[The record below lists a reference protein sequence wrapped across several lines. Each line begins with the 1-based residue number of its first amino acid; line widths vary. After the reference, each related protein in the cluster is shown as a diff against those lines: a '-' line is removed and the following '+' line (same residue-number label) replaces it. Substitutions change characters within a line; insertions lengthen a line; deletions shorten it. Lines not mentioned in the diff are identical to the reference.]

1 MAAKRSTFIIRYALA
16 VLSAGAA
23 MALAHTIYHPWVTLS
38 PFFLFYAA
46 VAFSSWYGGSGPGL
60 LTLLLGVIGTEVS
73 LMGGL
78 GTWRAHRPDEIARLV
93 VFIAVGLL
101 IALMNGALHRANRRC
116 EAEAKAYNE
125 HLRAMG
131 AELMMAEERE
141 RRRIATVLHDSVV
154 QTLALMKM
162 RVETTREDATDDPR
176 VVAQLTDIRR
186 LLDSAITQTRTLTAD
201 LSPPVLYELGLVA
214 AIQWLGDRMLS
225 EHRIAFEMPGQRQI
239 YPLNEETRITLFQA
253 VRELLANVI
262 KHSRAT
268 TCSIDVSMDEA
279 SRQLMIRVDDNG
291 VGVSTAA
298 TQDYSKGGFGLF
310 NIRQRL
316 THLGGSL
323 RISPRPGGGTRVI
336 ISAPTAV
343 DQQAPRSPDAHPPG
357 VRPTSQHQMTTH
369 AADHAMQPAAASRL
383 AHPSHL

>member
-1 MAAKRSTFIIRYALA
+1 
-16 VLSAGAA
+16 
-23 MALAHTIYHPWVTLS
+23 
-38 PFFLFYAA
+38 
-46 VAFSSWYGGSGPGL
+46 
-60 LTLLLGVIGTEVS
+60 
-73 LMGGL
+73 MGGI

-93 VFIAVGLL
+93 VFIMVGLL

-162 RVETTREDATDDPR
+162 RVETVRQDANDDSR
-176 VVAQLTDIRR
+176 VVAQLTDIRN

-201 LSPPVLYELGLVA
+201 LSPPVLYELGLIA
-214 AIQWLGDRMLS
+214 AIQWLGDRMLR
-225 EHRIAFEMPGQRQI
+225 EHRIAFEMPGQRRI
-239 YPLNEETRITLFQA
+239 YPLNDETRITLFQA

-262 KHSRAT
+262 KHAHAT
-268 TCSIDVSMDEA
+268 TCSINVSIDEP
-279 SRQLMIRVDDNG
+279 SRQLMIRVDDDG
-291 VGVSTAA
+291 VGVSSAA

-316 THLGGSL
+316 MHLGGSL
-323 RISPRPGGGTRVI
+323 HISPRPGGGTRVI

-343 DQQAPRSPDAHPPG
+343 NEPNGSREATHPSARFISGDAMSSNSGQSLPGRPR
-357 VRPTSQHQMTTH
+357 
-369 AADHAMQPAAASRL
+369 ASLL
-383 AHPSHL
+383 AHPSDP

>member
-1 MAAKRSTFIIRYALA
+1 MVAKRSQFILRYALA
-16 VLSAGAA
+16 VLAAGAA

-38 PFFLFYAA
+38 PFFLFYGA

-60 LTLLLGVIGTEVS
+60 ITLLLGVIATEVS

-93 VFIAVGLL
+93 VFIVVGLL

-162 RVETTREDATDDPR
+162 RVETARQDAADDQR
-176 VVAQLTDIRR
+176 IVAQLSDIRG
-186 LLDSAITQTRTLTAD
+186 LLESAITQTRTLTAD

-214 AIQWLGDRMLS
+214 AIQWLGDRMLR
-225 EHRIAFEMPGQRQI
+225 EHHIAFEMPGQRQI

-268 TCSIDVSMDEA
+268 TCSIHVSMDEP
-279 SRQLMIRVDDNG
+279 SRQLMIQVDDDG
-291 VGVSTAA
+291 VGVSSAA

-336 ISAPTAV
+336 ISAPTAINEQV
-343 DQQAPRSPDAHPPG
+343 HGSSVACPSSI
-357 VRPTSQHQMTTH
+357 RPTSAHHTAPH
-369 AADHAMQPAAASRL
+369 ADDRAMQPAPGSRL
-383 AHPSHL
+383 AHPSHP